1 MAEKAPIGLSDIQ
14 EDVRDSVSRQEYGAK
29 SQIDGVQML
38 PLPTFVEDGGSFTE
52 LGRLANGALAGL
64 EGFEVRQVNC
74 SLMAAGAIKAWHLHF
89 KQEDLWFV
97 PPSQNLVVGLWD
109 VRELPRPQVTRCGL
123 SWDAVAVSFWSSLA
137 GWPTARLTWGRRRP
151 SSSTSSISSSMPK
164 TLTSAACRTMR
175 SAKNSGRYAP
185 DRVVVYPFSRG
196 MGLRTDPISEVVGMS
211 PVTCL
216 RPTQQD

>member
-14 EDVRDSVSRQEYGAK
+14 EDVRDSVSRQEYGVK

-38 PLPTFVEDGGSFTE
+38 PLQTFVEDGGSFTE

-64 EGFEVRQVNC
+64 EGFEVRQANC

-109 VRELPRPQVTRCGL
+109 VRET
-123 SWDAVAVSFWSSLA
+123 S
-137 GWPTARLTWGRRRP
+137 PTAGN
-151 SSSTSSISSSMPK
+151 
-164 TLTSAACRTMR
+164 TMR
-175 SAKNSGRYAP
+175 FVLGRGRSQLLVIPRGVAHGAANVGTTETFLFYFVNQQFDAQDP
-185 DRVVVYPFSRG
+185 DERRLPYDALGKDFWE
-196 MGLRTDPISEVVGMS
+196 I
-211 PVTCL
+211 
-216 RPTQQD
+216 RPG